1 MPCLLKMNAS
11 ISLQASFN
19 NIEKLTVITPGNKGI
34 HTRQAFY
41 KDKVNDNQPTMLD
54 RATRSLGTTKVTSNV
69 AFMAGS
75 SQQGNARRA
84 SVG

>member
-1 MPCLLKMNAS
+1 MNTK
-11 ISLQASFN
+11 F
-19 NIEKLTVITPGNKGI
+19 
-34 HTRQAFY
+34 
-41 KDKVNDNQPTMLD
+41 DNQPTTYNLQPTMLD